1 MLSIFQTQK
10 FTPLTL
16 AMVIVCACCLLQTSP
31 LSAEGNKIQFSLTNH
46 HGESVTE
53 KDFLG
58 SLLLVFFGYSHCP
71 DICPTALT
79 IIGNV
84 LRQLGPMSQKVQPL
98 FITLDPERD
107 SYQVL
112 AEYVAYFH
120 PRLIGLTGNADQI
133 EKVAKTYFVRSQK
146 YIPDTTLDQTTNRAD
161 ETYLLDHTA
170 ASYLLGT
177 TGAGLA
183 LFHHG
188 TPPEDI
194 VKAIHHFIEQDALG
208 E

>member
-71 DICPTALT
+71 DICPMNLSIIRDALE
-79 IIGNV
+79 
-84 LRQLGPMSQKVQPL
+84 RLGPEGTKVQPL
-98 FITLDPERD
+98 FITLDPVRDTEEKLGPFLSHFHER
-107 SYQVL
+107 L
-112 AEYVAYFH
+112 
-120 PRLIGLTGNADQI
+120 LGLTGTQKQI
-133 EKVAKTYFVRSQK
+133 RSVAESFFVRYKLSTEK
-146 YIPDTTLDQTTNRAD
+146 DHDY
-161 ETYLLDHTA
+161 YLIDHTA
-170 ASYLLGT
+170 ATYLVDDSGQ
-177 TGAGLA
+177 GLA
-183 LFHHG
+183 IFQHN
-188 TPPEDI
+188 TPSAEI
-194 VKAIHHFIEQDALG
+194 ASTINSYIASQTLTK
-208 E
+208 